1 MFSES
6 AIDYCD
12 DVNKTTAYIR
22 LILPIPTYLVIIIE
36 NMKKL
41 RSIKMAITFDGLK
54 KDGKVGAT
62 IIYFHSL
69 NHIHFLTSP

>member
-22 LILPIPTYLVIIIE
+22 LILPTYLLGNYYWKYE
-36 NMKKL
+36 KN
-41 RSIKMAITFDGLK
+41 
-54 KDGKVGAT
+54 
-62 IIYFHSL
+62 
-69 NHIHFLTSP
+69 